1 MSPRSSS
8 ETQSATAGRVE
19 PAPIVGEYDYEPV
32 KGLPNFLPVGE
43 RMLWQGSPDWKALAL
58 RVFHARKIAIYFAIL
73 VIWRLASGINDG
85 ETWGQ
90 ALMAIVPV
98 LPVAGLGVGLMCLV
112 AWLYAKSTVYTITSE
127 RVVMRFGLALT
138 LTVNLPLKLVKSADL
153 KLASDGTGDL
163 PLNFDGPHRV
173 SYVYMWPFVRPW
185 RMARPQPM
193 LRGLKNPETVATV
206 LTSALNGRPVGAVE
220 ATEDRDVSGLSPQP
234 AE

>member
-1 MSPRSSS
+1 MSPRSST
-8 ETQSATAGRVE
+8 ETPVVHTGRVE
-19 PAPIVGEYDYEPV
+19 AAPIVGEYDYEPV
-32 KGLPNFLPVGE
+32 KGLPNFLPAGE

-58 RVFHARKIAIYFAIL
+58 RVFHARKIAIYFSIL

-85 ETWGQ
+85 ETVGQ
-90 ALMAIVPV
+90 ALMAILPV
-98 LPVAGLGVGLMCLV
+98 LPVAAAGVGLMCLM
-112 AWLYAKSTVYTITSE
+112 AWLYAKTTVYTITSD
-127 RVVMRFGLALT
+127 RVVMRFGLAFT
-138 LTVNLPLKLVKSADL
+138 LTVNLPLKLVKSADI
-153 KLASDGTGDL
+153 KIARDGTGDL

-206 LTSALNGRPVGAVE
+206 LTSALNGRPVGTVR
-220 ATEDRDVSGLSPQP
+220 ATQGHDVAGLSPQP